1 MARNNVIKISDFGL
15 SKYLN
20 YKDYLKDQNKS
31 ALPVKWLALES
42 LQNGTY
48 SSQSDVW
55 SYGVV
60 LWEIFTLG
68 KIVKIEVN
76 ELAPNVKQTYK
87 KFLSFPPPGDNPYP
101 QVNIEDVRY
110 AVLHQDLR
118 LNRPEYATD
127 DIFEVIKDCHK
138 DDPCLRPTFDYLT
151 NKLREIGQ
159 QNKQSLLNLSLTPI
173 PDVEPRSAF
182 AQSPMY
188 FNSDISSCQYSN
200 VPSEGRDGYLIPSTP
215 LAPSSMG
222 TTNTAGYL
230 ISPNNYSSFNS
241 NTQNSDV
248 NRTFII

>member
-1 MARNNVIKISDFGL
+1 VECHICLPKKVVHGDLACRNVLLARNNVIKISDFGL

-68 KIVKIEVN
+68 
-76 ELAPNVKQTYK
+76 
-87 KFLSFPPPGDNPYP
+87 DNPYP

-138 DDPCLRPTFDYLT
+138 DDPSLRPTFDYLT

-159 QNKQSLLNLSLTPI
+159 QNKQCLLNLSLTPI
-173 PDVEPRSAF
+173 PAEPRSAF

-188 FNSDISSCQYSN
+188 FNSDISSTQYSNVPSEYSN

-215 LAPSSMG
+215 APS
-222 TTNTAGYL
+222 
-230 ISPNNYSSFNS
+230 NYFQSFNS
-241 NTQNSDV
+241 NTQISDV